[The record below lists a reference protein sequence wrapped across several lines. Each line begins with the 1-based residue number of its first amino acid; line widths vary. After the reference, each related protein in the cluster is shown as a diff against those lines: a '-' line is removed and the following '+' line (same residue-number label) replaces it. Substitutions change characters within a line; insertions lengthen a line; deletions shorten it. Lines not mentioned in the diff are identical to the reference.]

1 MKILK
6 PKFWGDKLNI
16 FSILLLPISA
26 IYLFLFFLKKKLTVS
41 KKFEI
46 PIICV
51 GNIYLGGTG
60 KTPLAIFIAK
70 ELKKESKPVII
81 KKFYKNQKD
90 EQELIKNNDIK
101 LILNDSR
108 KLALKNALQNNFNV
122 AILDDGFQDFSI
134 NKKINIIC
142 FNSKQLIGNGMVIP
156 SGPLRERL
164 SSLQRAQIVVIN
176 GEKNENFEKKL
187 LDISRN
193 LKIYYSKYVPANI
206 EMFSNKK
213 LIAFAG
219 IGSPDNFFNIL
230 EENNLDVR
238 KKISFPDHY
247 QYKKKD
253 IDSLIEVTKESDYSL
268 ITTEKDFFRIKDL
281 KIKNLNYLKLNL
293 EIIDKDKFLKDITN
307 TR

>member
-1 MKILK
+1 M
-6 PKFWGDKLNI
+6 
-16 FSILLLPISA
+16 
-26 IYLFLFFLKKKLTVS
+26 
-41 KKFEI
+41 
-46 PIICV
+46 
-51 GNIYLGGTG
+51 
-60 KTPLAIFIAK
+60 AIFIAK

-101 LILNDSR
+101 LILKDSR
-108 KLALKNALQNNFNV
+108 KLALKNAQQNNFNV

-176 GEKNENFEKKL
+176 GERNENFEKKL
-187 LDISRN
+187 LDISKN

-206 EMFSNKK
+206 EIFSNKK

-293 EIIDKDKFLKDITN
+293 EIINKDKFLKDITN
-307 TR
+307 IR

>member
-307 TR
+307 TQ

>member
-6 PKFWGDKLNI
+6 LKFWGDKFNI

-81 KKFYKNQKD
+81 KKFYKSQKD

-101 LILNDSR
+101 LILKDSR
-108 KLALKNALQNNFNV
+108 KLALKNAQQNNFNV

-176 GEKNENFEKKL
+176 GERNENFEKKL

-193 LKIYYSKYVPANI
+193 LKIYYSKYVPANV

-293 EIIDKDKFLKDITN
+293 EIINKDKFLKDITN
-307 TR
+307 IR

>member
-176 GEKNENFEKKL
+176 GERNENFEKKL

>member
-6 PKFWGDKLNI
+6 PKFWSDKLNI

-176 GEKNENFEKKL
+176 GERNENFEKKL

-253 IDSLIEVTKESDYSL
+253 IDSLIGATKESDYSL

-307 TR
+307 TQ

>member
-90 EQELIKNNDIK
+90 EQELIKNNDIE
-101 LILNDSR
+101 LILKDSR
-108 KLALKNALQNNFNV
+108 KLALKNAQQNNFNV

-176 GEKNENFEKKL
+176 GERNENFEKKL
-187 LDISRN
+187 LDISKN

-206 EMFSNKK
+206 EIFSNKK

-293 EIIDKDKFLKDITN
+293 EIINKDKFLKDITN
-307 TR
+307 IR

>member
-101 LILNDSR
+101 LILKDSR